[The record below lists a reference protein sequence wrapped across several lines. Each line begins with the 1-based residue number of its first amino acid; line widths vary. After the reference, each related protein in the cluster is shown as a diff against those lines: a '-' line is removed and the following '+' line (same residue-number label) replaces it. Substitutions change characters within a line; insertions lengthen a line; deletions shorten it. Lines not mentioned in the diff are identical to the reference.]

1 LESDVSTEGE
11 DGAYHE
17 DGFCHVLRMLTTLLN
32 VSVDNKLA
40 TGGISSISEFH
51 DDENFG
57 SNGEEKVRAHM
68 TACVLS
74 FTDTNAAYESV
85 YSIVLHIC
93 AHHWQ
98 A

>member
-1 LESDVSTEGE
+1 MESDVSTEEE
-11 DGAYHE
+11 DGAYRK
-17 DGFCHVLRMLTTLLN
+17 DRFCHVLRMLSTILN

-51 DDENFG
+51 DHENVG
-57 SNGEEKVRAHM
+57 SSGEEIVRAHM

-74 FTDTNAAYESV
+74 FTDTSAAYESV
-85 YSIVLHIC
+85 YNIVLC